1 MNICNAERENSLNLK
16 SEKLEVTNCVKQRS
30 KRSGIENSTGR
41 SGRGMFLVSSTI
53 HINRQLSVKYNGR
66 IPKLPQVLFFS
77 KKWQPIIILQNLE
90 NNRCTRI

>member
-1 MNICNAERENSLNLK
+1 MNICNAELENSLNLK

-41 SGRGMFLVSSTI
+41 SGRRMFLVSSTS

-66 IPKLPQVLFFS
+66 IHKYPKFSFFQ
-77 KKWQPIIILQNLE
+77 KMATDYYFPDAQE
-90 NNRCTRI
+90 FDY